1 MPISAPRQPTSVPA
15 SALEANRAGIALREQ
30 GRFCEAA
37 QRFREAA
44 AAAPQAPEFRVNL
57 AVALADAGDDAAAER
72 AYGEALAIDP
82 SSAAAGLGYGALLV
96 RLGRFDDARPVYERV
111 LDADPSSIQA
121 NLAMYELEQI
131 AGNPAKALEH
141 QARVLRRQTLFSEPA
156 PREQRRLL
164 VLLAQGDW
172 QANVPVDFL
181 IDRTTTTLHKLY
193 LVDEAQIEKAALPR
207 ADVLFVALAESDEN
221 EPRLKLAQRIVDR
234 SGLPVINRPERIALT
249 NRVKAAELLGSIE
262 GAIVPQTRR
271 IARADAA
278 SRAGVPPF
286 PIVIRPVGSQA
297 GKDLERIA
305 DSGELQSYLSRVP
318 AREFFVMPFI
328 DFSKDDGYFRKY
340 RIIIVD
346 GEPIA
351 YHLAISPRWMIHYYN
366 APMREHA
373 WMRDEERR
381 FLEHFEEV
389 FPKPLREAL
398 RELAR
403 RLQLEYVGVD
413 CSIDRQGRLVLF
425 EADPAMIVHAG
436 DDPALFSYKFP
447 AARRVFAAFERL
459 VQRVG
464 SR

>member
-1 MPISAPRQPTSVPA
+1 MPISAPRQPSIPA
-15 SALEANRAGIALREQ
+15 AALEANRSAIALREQ
-30 GRFCEAA
+30 GRIAEAA
-37 QRFREAA
+37 QRFREAVE
-44 AAAPQAPEFRVNL
+44 AAPQAPEFRVNL
-57 AVALADAGDDAAAER
+57 AVTLADAGDERAAESEYR
-72 AYGEALAIDP
+72 EALALDP
-82 SSAAAGLGYGALLV
+82 DSAAAALGLGAFLV

-111 LDADPSSIQA
+111 LTSDPQNAQA

-156 PREQRRLL
+156 VQEQRSVL
-164 VLLAQGDW
+164 VLLAPGDW

-181 IDRTTTTLHKLY
+181 IDRRTTTLHKLY
-193 LVDEAQIEKAALPR
+193 VLDEPQIEAAALPH
-207 ADVLFVALAESDEN
+207 AGVLFVAIAECDEN
-221 EPRLKLAQRIVDR
+221 EPRLRLAQRVIER
-234 SGLPVINRPERIALT
+234 TGLPVINRPERIALT
-249 NRVKAAELLGSIE
+249 NRVRAAKLLQGIE
-262 GAIVPQTRR
+262 AAIVPQTHRVSR
-271 IARADAA
+271 DDAMRGA
-278 SRAGVPPF
+278 SLPPF

-297 GKDLERIA
+297 GKDLERVRDA
-305 DSGELQSYLSRVP
+305 AELNEYLARV
-318 AREFFVMPFI
+318 AGGEFFVMPFV

-373 WMRDEERR
+373 WMREEERR
-381 FLEHFEEV
+381 FLEHFEDV
-389 FPKPLREAL
+389 FSETLRAAL
-398 RELAR
+398 REIAR
-403 RLQLEYVGVD
+403 RLELEYVGVD
-413 CSIDRQGRLVLF
+413 CSIDREGRLVLF

-447 AARRVFAAFERL
+447 AAHRVFAAFERL

>member
-1 MPISAPRQPTSVPA
+1 MPISPPRQPSATPA
-15 SALEANRAGIALREQ
+15 AALAANRAGIALREQ
-30 GRFCEAA
+30 GRFAEAA
-37 QRFREAA
+37 QRFREAVE
-44 AAAPQAPEFRVNL
+44 AAPELPELRINL
-57 AVALADAGDDAAAER
+57 AVALADAGDEPEAEAAYR
-72 AYGEALAIDP
+72 GALALDP
-82 SSAAAGLGYGALLV
+82 QSAAAQLGLGALFV
-96 RLGRFDDARPVYERV
+96 RGGRFDDARPVYERV
-111 LDADPSSIQA
+111 LQRDPENAQA

-131 AGNPAKALEH
+131 AGNTGKALEH
-141 QARVLRRQTLFSEPA
+141 QLRVLRVRSFFSQPA
-156 PREQRRLL
+156 PREQRSIL
-164 VLLAQGDW
+164 VLLAPGDW

-181 IDRTTTTLHKLY
+181 VDNSTTTLHKLY
-193 LVDEAQIEKAALPR
+193 VLDEQQIAAAQLPP
-207 ADVLFVALAESDEN
+207 ADVLFVAIAESDEN
-221 EPRLKLAQRIVDR
+221 EPRLRLAQRIVER
-234 SGLPVINRPERIALT
+234 AALPVINRPERIALT
-249 NRVKAAELLGSIE
+249 NRVKAARLLQGIE
-262 GAIVPQTRR
+262 AAIVPQTQRVSR
-271 IARADAA
+271 DEVMR
-278 SRAGVPPF
+278 RAGLPPF

-305 DSGELQSYLSRVP
+305 DAAELESYLGRVG
-318 AREFFVMPFI
+318 ADEFFAMPFI

-373 WMRDEERR
+373 WMREEERR
-381 FLEHFEEV
+381 FLEHFEDV
-389 FPKPLREAL
+389 FPERPRSAL
-398 RELAR
+398 REIAR
-403 RLQLEYVGVD
+403 RLELEYVGVD